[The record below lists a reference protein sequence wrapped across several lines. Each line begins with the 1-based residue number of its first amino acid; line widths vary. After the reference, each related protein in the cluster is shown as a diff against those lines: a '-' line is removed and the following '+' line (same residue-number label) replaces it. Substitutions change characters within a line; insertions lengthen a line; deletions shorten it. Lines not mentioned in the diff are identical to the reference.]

1 MSFSLPLGFDT
12 TTKNK
17 KRRWAHDDP
26 SFGTRPH
33 IEMFLRTLGLSNVKN
48 PEYIRALDEIRPFIE
63 PHLITLSTNELPD
76 GAAFRIP
83 ERDYLGISMNKEN
96 LKGKSQTI
104 EYIGNVLEIEPCQQ
118 DQLSCYLP
126 YLYPYWYASSKNASF
141 VYAEGRSTH
150 YKRLSIDDLSRF
162 RFLKLST
169 SMIDLKQKLG
179 WDALMTTPQDVITQ
193 LNAIQDYESLHG
205 FMTQVTNPEADRP
218 IPIDSNFMNIFI
230 EKCKKLELV
239 MTFEQFNATRNL
251 IINSTGILTDPILSS
266 SNWHKII
273 LKILQSNG
281 IVDLTEEMRG
291 LITCVAY
298 FEIVTPLAMRHWT
311 LNYIRI
317 VMQGVQLDTLLVQN
331 PQYGDGKPLLEILEK
346 YCKNPILTATEKTE
360 IKRINPNPNVNF
372 IALGNCKQSYDTLF
386 EHTVNISNCG
396 IMNYKLTEQILGFMR
411 AWFLNGATSNIN
423 KLFGVM
429 ESRPYKFETVY
440 AQMMENYGKMYRK
453 STPDTDLIFATCVN
467 LLLFHLFPQNTP
479 VGYYLGQCIIA
490 TFYQNKGYNRYS
502 SMNAELT
509 LARSAN
515 VRNIGTVRKLT
526 FTESGGYDTADDSD
540 TDPDQPSALFAA
552 NILGSAGKH
561 HDYLGGKGKNRRQ
574 TIRKSRRRRRTT
586 IRKYSKKKYVKNKKQ

>member
-1 MSFSLPLGFDT
+1 MSFSLPLGFDP

-33 IEMFLRTLGLSNVKN
+33 IEMFLRTLGLSNVTN
-48 PEYIRALDEIRPFIE
+48 HEYIRALDEIRPFIE

-150 YKRLSIDDLSRF
+150 YKRLPIDDLSRF

-179 WDALMTTPQDVITQ
+179 WDALMTTPQDVIAQ

-317 VMQGVQLDTLLVQN
+317 VMQGVPLDTLLVQN

-372 IALGNCKQSYDTLF
+372 SALGNCKQSYDTLF

-479 VGYYLGQCIIA
+479 VGYYLGQCIVV
-490 TFYQNKGYNRYS
+490 TFYQNKGYNKYS

-515 VRNIGTVRKLT
+515 VRNIGIVRKLT

-586 IRKYSKKKYVKNKKQ
+586 IRKYSKKKHVKNKKQ

>member
-1 MSFSLPLGFDT
+1 
-12 TTKNK
+12 
-17 KRRWAHDDP
+17 
-26 SFGTRPH
+26 
-33 IEMFLRTLGLSNVKN
+33 
-48 PEYIRALDEIRPFIE
+48 
-63 PHLITLSTNELPD
+63 
-76 GAAFRIP
+76 
-83 ERDYLGISMNKEN
+83 
-96 LKGKSQTI
+96 
-104 EYIGNVLEIEPCQQ
+104 
-118 DQLSCYLP
+118 
-126 YLYPYWYASSKNASF
+126 
-141 VYAEGRSTH
+141 
-150 YKRLSIDDLSRF
+150 
-162 RFLKLST
+162 
-169 SMIDLKQKLG
+169 
-179 WDALMTTPQDVITQ
+179 
-193 LNAIQDYESLHG
+193 
-205 FMTQVTNPEADRP
+205 
-218 IPIDSNFMNIFI
+218 
-230 EKCKKLELV
+230 
-239 MTFEQFNATRNL
+239 
-251 IINSTGILTDPILSS
+251 
-266 SNWHKII
+266 
-273 LKILQSNG
+273 
-281 IVDLTEEMRG
+281 VDLTEEMRG

-331 PQYGDGKPLLEILEK
+331 PQYRDGKLLLEILEK

-479 VGYYLGQCIIA
+479 VGYYLGQCIVT

-515 VRNIGTVRKLT
+515 VRNIGIVRKLT

-540 TDPDQPSALFAA
+540 TDPDQPSVLFAA